1 MISGLRARI
10 SGGDSV
16 VGTFSLIPS
25 VEVIELIA
33 LAGFDFVIVDMEH
46 GVYDLGSARAAL
58 TAASA
63 NGLQAIVRVPRLE
76 SATIGAALD
85 IGADGVLVPHVSCAE
100 DALCAVR
107 AARFTPDGSRG
118 ANPYVRG
125 TAYGSV
131 RDWHAQANERVAVM
145 VMIEGREGIAAA
157 REILSTPGLDAVFL
171 GPVDL
176 SHAMGLPGQ
185 PGHPQV
191 ISALEAVMQEAA
203 AQGVASA
210 VFAPDAGTAKTW
222 LKHGVRLVACGVD
235 TNLIRS
241 GFTRT
246 VRDIRDAPEVGE

>member
-1 MISGLRARI
+1 MISGLRARL
-10 SGGDSV
+10 SVGDSV

-76 SATIGAALD
+76 SVTIGAALD
-85 IGADGVLVPHVSCAE
+85 IGADGVLVPHVSCAK

-107 AARFTPDGSRG
+107 AARFAPDGSRG

-131 RDWHAQANERVAVM
+131 RDWHARANERVAVM
-145 VMIEGREGIAAA
+145 VMIEGREGIVAA

-191 ISALEAVMQEAA
+191 ISALESVMREAA
-203 AQGVASA
+203 AQGIASA
-210 VFAPDAGTAKTW
+210 VFAPDADTARTW

-235 TNLIRS
+235 TDLIRS
-241 GFTRT
+241 GFART
-246 VRDIRDAPEVGE
+246 VSDIRGTAEGRA